1 MVLID
6 LLFGMGKCYYPRMFL
21 EECKYIVN
29 ERKVNRHITKDLE
42 TSSDNSDKEDSVHS
56 DILTNK
62 AII

>member
-1 MVLID
+1 
-6 LLFGMGKCYYPRMFL
+6 MFL

-29 ERKVNRHITKDLE
+29 ERKVNRNITKDLE